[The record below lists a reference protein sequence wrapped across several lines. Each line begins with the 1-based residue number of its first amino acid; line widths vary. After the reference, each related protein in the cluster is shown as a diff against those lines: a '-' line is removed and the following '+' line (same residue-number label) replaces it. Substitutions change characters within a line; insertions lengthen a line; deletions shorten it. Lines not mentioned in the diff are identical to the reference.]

1 MVYSECVYR
10 TSNCYK
16 ILNNAKQGDCMLP
29 QDKRLKAFARELR
42 KNATRQENRL
52 WYEFLRSYPI
62 RFNRQMIILNY
73 ITDFYCAKAR
83 LVIELDGSQ
92 HYTEEATSRDAVRE
106 EMLKMLDLEVL
117 RFSNLD
123 IDNNFSGV
131 CDSINRAVTKRT
143 NLPVFPVD

>member
-1 MVYSECVYR
+1 
-10 TSNCYK
+10 
-16 ILNNAKQGDCMLP
+16 MLP